1 MSRGKRLR
9 TRRGG
14 RGAERGGGACV
25 ARARGCRRS
34 WDQDEGDASVPTPP
48 NSTPAPTDTI
58 HAFPQIP
65 TPESSAPAPTDT
77 IHAFPQIP
85 ARVSGGSADVGWGH
99 LHRPCAPTSGL
110 SKGLPASPQD
120 GASPI
125 PTLHWLRKPIR
136 CIVGTAFA
144 VVQGAGSLCERA
156 ASKSAWRSSAYVS
169 RSLPFHGRAD
179 RGRSRGSRW
188 SRRSQEPHT
197 PAECDR
203 RCATSRTALAK
214 ASGAS
219 WGRL

>member
-1 MSRGKRLR
+1 M
-9 TRRGG
+9 TQGG
-14 RGAERGGGACV
+14 DACV
-25 ARARGCRRS
+25 ALVLLPRAPVSSC
-34 WDQDEGDASVPTPP
+34 QGDASVPTPP

-58 HAFPQIP
+58 HAF
-65 TPESSAPAPTDT
+65 S
-77 IHAFPQIP
+77 QIP

-156 ASKSAWRSSAYVS
+156 ASKSAWRSSAY
-169 RSLPFHGRAD
+169 
-179 RGRSRGSRW
+179 
-188 SRRSQEPHT
+188 
-197 PAECDR
+197 
-203 RCATSRTALAK
+203 
-214 ASGAS
+214 
-219 WGRL
+219 